1 MVSDTG
7 TIAITSGSEVKSMRA
22 AAFTDLVGPDG
33 VSVVDRPDPE
43 PAQGQA
49 VVDVDACAINRH
61 DLWILDG
68 DSAMVD
74 AADLPFVSGL
84 DVAGVVRAV
93 GDDASVDPG
102 DRVVLCPNETCGVC
116 RFCRDGPENLC
127 AEFSLYHGGLAEQA
141 VVAADRLVALP
152 DGVDTT
158 TAAALPTAYM
168 TAYHMLRRADVSP
181 GDLVFVPGAT
191 GGVGVAGVQLANA
204 MGARTV
210 GTSSSSSK
218 LAQVE
223 TLGLDHA
230 LEVTDPDAMRSAVA
244 DVGEPD
250 AVLNHL
256 GGPYTAVGLDVMR
269 RGGRMLVCGR
279 TAGGTSEIDVP
290 DLFLGHKRVE
300 GSTMGTQRDLERLV
314 DLVASG
320 TFTPAVAETY
330 PLEETGAAFAA
341 MQKRE
346 RVGKLVVTPSA

>member
-1 MVSDTG
+1 
-7 TIAITSGSEVKSMRA
+7 MRA

-33 VSVVDRPDPE
+33 VSVIEQPDPE
-43 PAQGQA
+43 PGPGEA

-74 AADLPFVSGL
+74 AADLPFVTGL
-84 DVAGVVRAV
+84 DVAGVVRSV
-93 GDDASVDPG
+93 GEGASVEPG

-116 RFCRDGPENLC
+116 EFCREGPENLC
-127 AEFSLYHGGLAEQA
+127 KEFSLYHGGLAEQA
-141 VVAADRLVALP
+141 LVAADRLVALP
-152 DGVDTT
+152 DAVDTT

-168 TAYHMLRRADVSP
+168 TAFHMLRRAEVGP

-191 GGVGVAGVQLANA
+191 GGVGVAGVQLADA

-210 GTSSSSSK
+210 GTSSSATK
-218 LAQVE
+218 LARVE
-223 TLGLDHA
+223 ELGLDHA
-230 LEVTDPDAMRSAVA
+230 LEVTDPDAMRAAVA

-269 RGGRMLVCGR
+269 RGGRMVVCGR
-279 TAGGTSEIDVP
+279 TAGGSSEIDIP

-314 DLVASG
+314 DLVADGDFS
-320 TFTPAVAETY
+320 PEVDATY
-330 PLEETGAAFAA
+330 PLDETGAAFAA
-341 MQKRE
+341 MQE
-346 RVGKLVVTPSA
+346 RAGVGKLVVTADD